1 MHGWPDCL
9 YGPYY
14 ARRLPGGDGPP
25 KFRAQPS
32 WYSCGSWGFVLL
44 LEGCKSSIVVCV
56 YLFFIEFL
64 LFIYVRAINILIRF
78 RASNLLSIPSQGTDA
93 EPFFKFFFKIPL
105 PFDLCLSETKW
116 KKRTRYYNGGNCQ
129 ISEAKPECT
138 VAIVF
143 FKKKKKERAVAAE
156 GECKT
161 HGFFRLIWWWWEDE
175 CFVVE
180 AGLTSAS
187 LVKFVIKLG
196 ASIELE
202 NAMWRAS
209 SPAAS

>member
-1 MHGWPDCL
+1 MVVVCKQRFDPSQKHGSRRVPKHGWPDYL

-78 RASNLLSIPSQGTDA
+78 RASNLLRIPSQGNDA

-116 KKRTRYYNGGNCQ
+116 NKKDKILQWRQLPNLGGQTRMHCGHC
-129 ISEAKPECT
+129 
-138 VAIVF
+138 F
-143 FKKKKKERAVAAE
+143 F
-156 GECKT
+156 
-161 HGFFRLIWWWWEDE
+161 
-175 CFVVE
+175 
-180 AGLTSAS
+180 
-187 LVKFVIKLG
+187 
-196 ASIELE
+196 
-202 NAMWRAS
+202 
-209 SPAAS
+209 